1 MIRLKSDKDIILM
14 RESCNIAKACMQ
26 KLSKSIKKGMSTKEL
41 DKIAFDFITG
51 CGARPSC
58 LGYKGYPSSICASI
72 DNVVI
77 HGIPGDN
84 IIIKEGQLLSI
95 DLSVYYK
102 GFHSDI
108 ARTFLVGCVSDD
120 KKLLAE
126 TAEKCF
132 FEGIKDIKAGNFTG
146 DIGNN
151 IESYANKFGFSVV
164 RTFAGH
170 GVGFELHED
179 PVVSNYGKRGSGA
192 RLKSGMT
199 LAVEPMINMG
209 GHEVEVAKDGWTVTT
224 KDGFPSAHY
233 ENTVLITESGIE
245 ILTL

>member
-1 MIRLKSDKDIILM
+1 MIRLKSEKDISLM
-14 RESCNIAKACMQ
+14 RESCDIAKACMQ

-41 DKIAFDFITG
+41 DKIAFDFITS

-58 LGYKGYPSSICASI
+58 LGYRGYPASICASI

-77 HGIPGDN
+77 HGIPSDN
-84 IIIKEGQLLSI
+84 VFIKDGGLLSI
-95 DLSVYYK
+95 DLSVHYK

-108 ARTFLVGCVSDD
+108 ARTFLIGGVSAE

-132 FEGIKDIKAGNFTG
+132 FEGIKDIKPGNFTG

-151 IESYANKFGFSVV
+151 IEAYAVKNGFSVV
-164 RTFAGH
+164 RSFAGH

-179 PVVSNYGKRGSGA
+179 PIVSNYGKIGKGIK
-192 RLKSGMT
+192 LQSGMT
-199 LAVEPMINMG
+199 IAVEPMINMG
-209 GHEVEVAKDGWTVTT
+209 GHEVEIAKDGWTVTT
-224 KDGFPSAHY
+224 RDGLPSAHY
-233 ENTVLITESGIE
+233 ENTILVTESGIE